1 MRLDEGVR
9 LVTITRADKEP
20 EEAEPEEGE
29 QELPQ
34 EGEAVDM
41 QEADEIEGP
50 VEPDQPAPFEENS
63 DVTGTED

>member
-1 MRLDEGVR
+1 MTEPREKNGGMAMFHSMRR
-9 LVTITRADKEP
+9 TK
-20 EEAEPEEGE
+20 